1 MYVDEIRLR
10 MKIDEKKYILK
21 KEFSIFLEKL

>member
-1 MYVDEIRLR
+1 MYVEENRLR
-10 MKIDEKKYILK
+10 MKINENKYILK